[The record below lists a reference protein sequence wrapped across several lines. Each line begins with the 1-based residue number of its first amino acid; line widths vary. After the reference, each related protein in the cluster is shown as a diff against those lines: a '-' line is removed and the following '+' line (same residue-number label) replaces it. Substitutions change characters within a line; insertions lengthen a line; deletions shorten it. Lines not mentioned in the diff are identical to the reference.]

1 MSKLLF
7 FKRYLLLIDR
17 LRNRPSNFS
26 DIQEYIL
33 ENVSELDKNSE
44 IRKNKIGY
52 SIRTFERDKTEIFDL
67 FGVSI
72 EYDYVEKKYFI
83 NDEFMEDESVKRII
97 DAFSIHHA
105 LKQTSQL
112 SPSIYLEKRKTLG
125 AENINGLLHAIQ
137 NHLWITFE
145 HHKFW
150 EDSVTKRKVKPIALK
165 EAQHR
170 WYLIAED
177 LKDGII
183 KTFGLDRI
191 KDLSITSSH
200 FKPID
205 YDVNQAYQ
213 HAFGI
218 ETYEPAV
225 KMVLQF
231 SWQQGN
237 YIKSFPLHSSQKLI
251 SDTNE
256 GKVFEFFMHPTDELK
271 MELLKYGN
279 ELKVL
284 EPVSLQIELQQRK

>member
-17 LRNRPSNFS
+17 LRNRPADFAK
-26 DIQEYIL
+26 IQSYIL
-33 ENVSELDKNSE
+33 ENVSDLDKNKAS
-44 IRKNKIGY
+44 RKKKMGY
-52 SIRTFERDKTEIFDL
+52 SIRTFERDKIEIFDL

-72 EYDYVEKKYFI
+72 EYDYVDKVYFI
-83 NDEFMEDESVKRII
+83 NEEIIEDESVKRIL

-105 LKQTSQL
+105 LKQNSQF
-112 SPSIYLEKRKTLG
+112 SSSIYLEKRKTNG
-125 AENINGLLHAIQ
+125 TENFNGLLHAIQ

-150 EDSVTKRKVKPIALK
+150 DNSVTQRKVKPIALK

-177 LKDGII
+177 LKDYKV

-191 KDLSITSSH
+191 HDLCITANH
-200 FKPID
+200 FKSIEF
-205 YDVNQAYQ
+205 DVNKAYQ

-225 KMVLQF
+225 KIVLHF

-237 YIKSFPLHSSQKLI
+237 YIQSFPLHSSQKLI
-251 SDTNE
+251 SDTDE

-284 EPVSLQIELQQRK
+284 EPVSLENELQQRK

>member
-1 MSKLLF
+1 MSKLIF

-17 LRNRPSNFS
+17 LRNRPCSFL

-33 ENVSELDKNSE
+33 ENVSELDKNTK

-52 SIRTFERDKTEIFDL
+52 SIRTFERDKSEIFDL

-83 NDEFMEDESVKRII
+83 SDEFMEDESVKRII
-97 DAFSIHHA
+97 DAFSIHNA
-105 LKQTSQL
+105 LKQSSQL
-112 SPSIYLEKRKTLG
+112 SPYIYLEKRKTLG
-125 AENINGLLHAIQ
+125 TENINNLLHAIQ
-137 NHLWITFE
+137 NHLWISFE

-150 EDSVTKRKVKPIALK
+150 EDSVTQRKVKPIALK

-177 LKDGII
+177 LKDDTI

-191 KDLSITSSH
+191 KDLSVTSSH
-200 FKPID
+200 FKPINF
-205 YDVNQAYQ
+205 DVNQAYKN
-213 HAFGI
+213 AFGI
-218 ETYEPAV
+218 ETYKPAI
-225 KMVLQF
+225 KIVLQF

-237 YIKSFPLHSSQKLI
+237 YINSFPLHSSQKLI
-251 SDTNE
+251 SEDKNH
-256 GKVFEFFMHPTDELK
+256 KVFELYMHPTNDIN

-279 ELKVL
+279 ELTVL
-284 EPVSLQIELQQRK
+284 EPISLQKELQQRK

>member
-1 MSKLLF
+1 
-7 FKRYLLLIDR
+7 
-17 LRNRPSNFS
+17 LRNHPSKFT

-33 ENVSELDKNSE
+33 ENLTDLDKNNAS
-44 IRKNKIGY
+44 RKNEMGY
-52 SIRTFERDKTEIFDL
+52 STRTFERDKREISDL

-72 EYDYVEKKYFI
+72 EYNYFDKVYFI
-83 NDEFMEDESVKRII
+83 NEEIIEDESVKRIL

-105 LKQTSQL
+105 LKQNSQF

-125 AENINGLLHAIQ
+125 TEHINGLLHAIQ

-150 EDSVTKRKVKPIALK
+150 EDSVTQRKVKPIALK

-191 KDLSITSSH
+191 KDLNITSNH

-251 SDTNE
+251 SEDE
-256 GKVFEFFMHPTDELK
+256 DYKVFEFFMHPTDELK

-279 ELKVL
+279 ELTVL
-284 EPVSLQIELQQRK
+284 EPISLQNELQQRK